1 MFAKMK
7 TGTKVLAG
15 FGVAIVISAAVG
27 LVGYR
32 GIGKLS
38 GHVNELGAARLP
50 SVQGLMMIA
59 DGQKTAL
66 AAENM
71 LLSKGLSEAQRQ
83 ERYNRIKQAFEM
95 ADKGWKIYEPL
106 PQTKEEAAK
115 WKEFVPAWEKYRR
128 DSDEFVRLC
137 REWDRAR
144 QGDPK
149 AEEAAF
155 NAAVAHA
162 LGVKWQSCNAA
173 ESLLSDI
180 VKINLDVGE
189 QATSTA
195 EADAKSASVLMFTAI
210 FLGAVVLLAFGGFLA
225 RDIAKVLR
233 NLIGEAQRLT
243 DAAVAGKLQTRA
255 NPELVTPEF
264 RPIVEGV
271 NATLDAVIGPLNVA
285 AEYVDRISKGDIP
298 PKITDNYNG
307 DFNEIK
313 NNLNQCIDSLNGLIG
328 EMAQMHEA
336 QKAGDIDAKVDETK
350 FQGAYRQ
357 MAEGVNA
364 AVHIHVANVLKI
376 LNILGSYA
384 AGDFT
389 SVLERLP
396 GKQVVANERLDLL
409 RRNLMAL
416 VADAEMLTKAAL
428 EGKLQTRADATK
440 HQGDFRKIVEGVNAT
455 LDAVIG
461 PLNVAAEYV
470 DRISKGDIPPKI
482 TDNYNGDFN
491 EIKNNLNQC
500 IDAVNALIADA
511 KMLSDAAVEGRLDT
525 RADATKHQGDFRKI
539 VEGVNETIQS
549 LVGHIDAMPAPAMII
564 DKEMTVRYM
573 NRAGADV
580 IGLPKEQIVGTKCFQ
595 HFKTSDCNN
604 DRCACARAMRD
615 GRPASS
621 ETDAHPGKHN
631 LDISYTGVP
640 IKDREGRIIGAL
652 EIVTDQTAIKT
663 AARIAEKQARFQDAE
678 VEKVIVALDKIARGD
693 LNVQT
698 SVAATDEHT
707 KAIGENFTKINRSLE
722 ATVGA
727 VKSLAA
733 DAEMLTKA
741 AVEGK
746 LQTRADA
753 TKHQG
758 DFRKIV
764 EGVNATLDAVIGPL
778 NVAAECVDRISKGDI
793 PPKITDNYNGDFN
806 EIKNNLNQCID
817 AVNLLVS
824 DGVALTKAALEGK
837 LQTRTD
843 ATKHQGDFR
852 KIVEGF
858 NATLDAVIGPL
869 NVAAEY
875 VDRISKGDIPPK
887 ITDNYNGDF
896 NEIKN
901 NLNQCI
907 DSLNGLIGEMAQM
920 HEAQKAGD
928 IDAMADTTKFQGVY
942 KQMAEGVN
950 ATAKI
955 HIEAI
960 LKILNIL
967 GSYAEG
973 DFTPVLERM
982 PGKQIIATERMNLL
996 RNNLLSFIDA
1006 MREMYEAQKA
1016 GDIDAKVDETKFQGA
1031 YRQMAEGV
1039 NEAVH
1044 LHVRNIL
1051 KFLNIVG
1058 SYATGDFSP
1067 VLERLPGKQVVA
1079 NERLDL
1085 LRRNLM
1091 ALVADAEMLTKAA
1104 VEGKLQTRADA
1115 TKHQGDFRKIVEG
1128 VNATLDA
1135 VIGPLNEAAKS
1146 LKAMAAKDFTKP
1158 MAGEYAG
1165 DFKALKN
1172 AVNAVVENVRS
1183 AVSQIN
1189 ESAAQFS
1196 EGSRV
1201 IAESSQTLAA
1211 GAQQQSSS
1219 VQQVTASIE
1228 ELSRS
1233 IENVKEAAHGA
1244 DKLAKETS
1252 ALAEQGGVA
1261 VQKSIE
1267 AMELIRT
1274 SSTQIG
1280 EIIQVISEIASQT
1293 NLLALNAAIEAAR
1306 AGEHGRGFA
1315 VVADEVRKL
1324 AERSNKAAG
1333 EITSLIKESTQ
1344 QVEHGAQLSA
1354 ETGEALKRIVESV
1367 KATAAKIAEIATA
1380 TVQQAANSE
1389 EVSKATQGIAQ
1400 VTEQAA
1406 AGTEQMASSSQELG
1420 AQAQALRDLV
1430 STFRC
1435 SVGRAGHGEEA
1446 DAEALAV

>member
-38 GHVNELGAARLP
+38 GHVNELGVVRLP

-59 DGQKTAL
+59 EGQKTAQ

-71 LLSKGLSEAQRQ
+71 LLNKGLSEAQRQ
-83 ERYNRIKQAFEM
+83 ERYQRIKQAFET

-106 PQTKEEAAK
+106 PQTNEEAAK

-173 ESLLSDI
+173 KSLLNDV
-180 VKINLDVGE
+180 VKINLEVGE
-189 QATSTA
+189 QATHTA
-195 EADAKSASVLMFTAI
+195 KADAKSASVLMFTAI
-210 FLGAVVLLAFGGFLA
+210 FLGAVVMLAFGGFLA

-243 DAAVAGKLQTRA
+243 EAAVAGRLQTRA
-255 NPELVTPEF
+255 NPDLVTPEF
-264 RPIVEGV
+264 RP
-271 NATLDAVIGPLNVA
+271 
-285 AEYVDRISKGDIP
+285 
-298 PKITDNYNG
+298 
-307 DFNEIK
+307 
-313 NNLNQCIDSLNGLIG
+313 
-328 EMAQMHEA
+328 
-336 QKAGDIDAKVDETK
+336 
-350 FQGAYRQ
+350 
-357 MAEGVNA
+357 
-364 AVHIHVANVLKI
+364 
-376 LNILGSYA
+376 
-384 AGDFT
+384 
-389 SVLERLP
+389 
-396 GKQVVANERLDLL
+396 
-409 RRNLMAL
+409 
-416 VADAEMLTKAAL
+416 
-428 EGKLQTRADATK
+428 
-440 HQGDFRKIVEGVNAT
+440 
-455 LDAVIG
+455 
-461 PLNVAAEYV
+461 
-470 DRISKGDIPPKI
+470 
-482 TDNYNGDFN
+482 
-491 EIKNNLNQC
+491 
-500 IDAVNALIADA
+500 
-511 KMLSDAAVEGRLDT
+511 
-525 RADATKHQGDFRKI
+525 
-539 VEGVNETIQS
+539 
-549 LVGHIDAMPAPAMII
+549 
-564 DKEMTVRYM
+564 
-573 NRAGADV
+573 
-580 IGLPKEQIVGTKCFQ
+580 
-595 HFKTSDCNN
+595 
-604 DRCACARAMRD
+604 
-615 GRPASS
+615 
-621 ETDAHPGKHN
+621 
-631 LDISYTGVP
+631 
-640 IKDREGRIIGAL
+640 
-652 EIVTDQTAIKT
+652 
-663 AARIAEKQARFQDAE
+663 
-678 VEKVIVALDKIARGD
+678 
-693 LNVQT
+693 
-698 SVAATDEHT
+698 
-707 KAIGENFTKINRSLE
+707 
-722 ATVGA
+722 
-727 VKSLAA
+727 
-733 DAEMLTKA
+733 
-741 AVEGK
+741 
-746 LQTRADA
+746 
-753 TKHQG
+753 
-758 DFRKIV
+758 
-764 EGVNATLDAVIGPL
+764 
-778 NVAAECVDRISKGDI
+778 
-793 PPKITDNYNGDFN
+793 
-806 EIKNNLNQCID
+806 
-817 AVNLLVS
+817 
-824 DGVALTKAALEGK
+824 
-837 LQTRTD
+837 
-843 ATKHQGDFR
+843 
-852 KIVEGF
+852 IVEGF

-887 ITDNYNGDF
+887 ITDNYHGDF

-907 DSLNGLIGEMAQM
+907 DSLNGLLGEMAQM
-920 HEAQKAGD
+920 YERQKAGD

-942 KQMAEGVN
+942 KQ
-950 ATAKI
+950 
-955 HIEAI
+955 
-960 LKILNIL
+960 L
-967 GSYAEG
+967 
-973 DFTPVLERM
+973 
-982 PGKQIIATERMNLL
+982 
-996 RNNLLSFIDA
+996 
-1006 MREMYEAQKA
+1006 
-1016 GDIDAKVDETKFQGA
+1016 
-1031 YRQMAEGV
+1031 AEGV

-1051 KFLNIVG
+1051 KILNIVG
-1058 SYATGDFSP
+1058 SYAAGDFSP

-1079 NERLDL
+1079 NERMDL
-1085 LRRNLM
+1085 VRGNLM
-1091 ALVADAEMLTKAA
+1091 ALIADAAMLSKAA

-1115 TKHQGDFRKIVEG
+1115 SKHQGDFRKIVEG
-1128 VNATLDA
+1128 FNATLDA

-1183 AVSQIN
+1183 AMGQIT

-1435 SVGRAGHGEEA
+1435 TAGRAGHGDESE
-1446 DAEALAV
+1446 AEALAV